1 MKKILIISVMALAL
15 FALSAYDTVITVKSD
30 GSGDYTNIAAAVAS
44 VQTSAIIYVY
54 GPTTYNGT
62 ANKNISWN
70 GTQKT
75 IKIQGINNPV
85 IDCEDSG
92 CAFTIDYAT
101 QDDIIH
107 GVSIINGNYYMPGG
121 AIRIKDGCA
130 QIIDCNFTN
139 CHVGTYSTTFQMSP
153 WTISRGGA
161 IFIEH
166 ANSQQSSLISGN
178 TFTNCVA
185 WEGGAVCVETG
196 FSVISQNSFTN
207 CHACWSSEG
216 TGDSGEGGAVY
227 LKSSS
232 TADISENSFTGN
244 TSPCCGSAISSSG
257 VGSDIFQNTFD
268 ANYRS
273 DYGGLQASPT
283 VIAYDNNIHH
293 NVFKNHVY
301 DISHGFSLIETDECY
316 SNTFINNS
324 TYTNAWNGVDC
335 TYKNCIFNNNNLY
348 LGGITAYAN
357 YCLFYNCGAIPQ
369 NVVLSNCI
377 ENTAPQL
384 DASYTPLW
392 NATTKSV
399 CIDAGDPSILDADGT
414 PSDIGAVSA
423 VEHKIDS
430 VPLIQMSSGI
440 NWKCFP
446 VIDDIYS
453 NSDVAGNFFD
463 DIMQQINPS
472 LYMVVPEDDQE
483 RIYWNNSFWL
493 NDDQAIESVKGYKVY
508 MNTPYTMEI
517 SGFLE
522 DPSTVISLHSGE
534 NWIGYFLED
543 SMKPLDALAS
553 VLDDIDEIQTKTF
566 TMEKTALGWLSSDK
580 WTLNYGDLV
589 IVNCTTPCNFYW
601 GENGGGA
608 SETTIKSDAETF
620 SYSEEADYIPVYV
633 ELDSQSRS
641 NPVEIG
647 LFVDGVCKGAEV
659 ITGSTVQIRA
669 YVTGDST
676 AFDPGTVSFQ
686 LNYGERGENETI
698 SDYRIKTTINDHGS
712 VRPLDFSENTS
723 RYYIVSFEDVNGNTP
738 EVTQVSLNQNYPN
751 PFNPTTTISYALVK
765 EGDVELTVYNTKGQ
779 KVKTL
784 VNGSTAAGEHS
795 VEWNGTDDTNAKV
808 SSGLYFYR
816 LKTTD
821 KTINRKMVLL
831 K

>member
-1 MKKILIISVMALAL
+1 MALAL

-101 QDDIIH
+101 QDDIIQ

-283 VIAYDNNIHH
+283 VIANDNSIHH

-357 YCLFYNCGAIPQ
+357 YCLFYNCGTIPQ

-377 ENTAPQL
+377 ENSAPQL
-384 DASYTPLW
+384 DANYTPLW

-423 VEHKIDS
+423 VEHRYDEVDLPS
-430 VPLIQMSSGI
+430 LLVDNG
-440 NWKCFP
+440 WKWLSFP
-446 VIDDIYS
+446 S
-453 NSDVAGNFFD
+453 LDVVLNDADLAGN
-463 DIMQQINPS
+463 
-472 LYMVVPEDDQE
+472 
-483 RIYWNNSFWL
+483 
-493 NDDQAIESVKGYKVY
+493 
-508 MNTPYTMEI
+508 
-517 SGFLE
+517 
-522 DPSTVISLHSGE
+522 
-534 NWIGYFLED
+534 
-543 SMKPLDALAS
+543 
-553 VLDDIDEIQTKTF
+553 VLDDILDPTILDVVLGEDIFVQF
-566 TMEKTALGWLSSDK
+566 TNNQWQDTNEQFLRTEGYKFHMNAAATLDVPGFKVPDNTTIALGAGDTENWVGYWLDETQSVQDAFGSYWDGGNIYSVKHQK
-580 WTLNYGDLV
+580 WSAYRSHGEWKFKVSAGYENPTLSYGDMV
-589 IVNCTTPCNFYW
+589 EIKCTTGISNFGW
-601 GENGGGA
+601 DNSTPEDRA
-608 SETTIKSDAETF
+608 VTFAEPTIF
-620 SYSEEADYIPVYV
+620 SYEEQADYLPLFIQLDEDDMPQEIGAFVGDICIGAAVVETDEVQINAYVGSAPAGNIELQFSYGGRAADKRINQFNCV
-633 ELDSQSRS
+633 ELSDSHHVLTNLPSRS
-641 NPVEIG
+641 GGDAYFIN
-647 LFVDGVCKGAEV
+647 LRDGQAPTSG
-659 ITGSTVQIRA
+659 ITTLAAR
-669 YVTGDST
+669 
-676 AFDPGTVSFQ
+676 
-686 LNYGERGENETI
+686 
-698 SDYRIKTTINDHGS
+698 
-712 VRPLDFSENTS
+712 
-723 RYYIVSFEDVNGNTP
+723 
-738 EVTQVSLNQNYPN
+738 NYPN
-751 PFNPTTTISYALVK
+751 PFNPETTISYSLPQDGLVCVK
-765 EGDVELTVYNTKGQ
+765 VFNSRGQLVTTLVDGEQPSGVYNVTWKG
-779 KVKTL
+779 TD
-784 VNGSTAAGEHS
+784 AAGNS
-795 VEWNGTDDTNAKV
+795 V
-808 SSGLYFYR
+808 SSGIYFYR
-816 LKTTD
+816 VTAGN
-821 KTINRKMVLL
+821 KTINRKMLLL

>member
-1 MKKILIISVMALAL
+1 MKKIYILLSLLL
-15 FALSAYDTVITVKSD
+15 FSAVVL
-30 GSGDYTNIAAAVAS
+30 N
-44 VQTSAIIYVY
+44 SAIIIVPDDYFDIQMAIVAAGDGDTIVLRPGNYAANSLSWSNKHLTIRALQLNDPESYKLY
-54 GPTTYNGT
+54 GSENCFMLSGLSITNEDKILGITIEDYHAQSNWAQCGV
-62 ANKNISWN
+62 AFNISAGASPYVEGCIIRYNSSYYLGNEQFPSNSRGIAVFCDGDAVFKNCYFYCNEGFRMIGGAALACKGNVKINDCIFENNHFIEDFCPLPYIYHDSECRN
-70 GTQKT
+70 GSAILVMAAQSDE
-75 IKIQGINNPV
+75 
-85 IDCEDSG
+85 DCIEITNCKFILNDSG
-92 CAFTIDYAT
+92 
-101 QDDIIH
+101 
-107 GVSIINGNYYMPGG
+107 PGES
-121 AIRIKDGCA
+121 C
-130 QIIDCNFTN
+130 
-139 CHVGTYSTTFQMSP
+139 
-153 WTISRGGA
+153 
-161 IFIEH
+161 IFIE
-166 ANSQQSSLISGN
+166 NSTNFSTNNVEVNNCTFDQNTGNNVIEIDDALICIIKNNCFMNNESTYCVRKNQLTSSPVSYCLSYQSGN
-178 TFTNCVA
+178 LGN
-185 WEGGAVCVETG
+185 
-196 FSVISQNSFTN
+196 
-207 CHACWSSEG
+207 
-216 TGDSGEGGAVY
+216 
-227 LKSSS
+227 
-232 TADISENSFTGN
+232 FTG
-244 TSPCCGSAISSSG
+244 C
-257 VGSDIFQNTFD
+257 
-268 ANYRS
+268 
-273 DYGGLQASPT
+273 
-283 VIAYDNNIHH
+283 
-293 NVFKNHVY
+293 
-301 DISHGFSLIETDECY
+301 
-316 SNTFINNS
+316 IN
-324 TYTNAWNGVDC
+324 
-335 TYKNCIFNNNNLY
+335 
-348 LGGITAYAN
+348 
-357 YCLFYNCGAIPQ
+357 CL
-369 NVVLSNCI
+369 

-384 DASYTPLW
+384 DTNYKPLW
-392 NATTKSV
+392 NATTKSP

-463 DIMQQINPS
+463 DIMQPGNPS
-472 LYMVVPEDDQE
+472 LYMVETENNED
-483 RIYWNNSFWL
+483 IYWNYDYWTNY
-493 NDDQAIESVKGYKVY
+493 DQVIESVKGYKVY
-508 MNTPYTMEI
+508 MNTSYTMEI

-601 GENGGGA
+601 GENGGGV

-765 EGDVELTVYNTKGQ
+765 EDDVELTVYNTKGQ